1 MTLKQFNIF
10 LGDTNIKEL
19 FTSQQIENIL
29 KLSIKDIKEL
39 GFKIKKKENNFCNF
53 WQNKSIKGGLQN
65 AETN

>member
-10 LGDTNIKEL
+10 LDDTNIKEL
-19 FTSQQIENIL
+19 FTDRQIENIL

-53 WQNKSIKGGLQN
+53 
-65 AETN
+65 